1 MTRLVVGV
9 DGGGT
14 RTRAVVLDGDGREL
28 GRAEGSGAIAD
39 ALNPGPPAAAVA
51 QVCRAALE
59 VAGGGVPAHALWA
72 GLSGAGREEA
82 RAAVEEELLRA
93 GVAGRVR
100 VGTDIGAAFHDAF
113 GDGPGILLV
122 AGTGSIAWGRAEDGR
137 EARAG
142 GWGHHLGDE
151 GSAYAL
157 GAAALREV
165 AWQADG
171 RAPRTGLGDAILL
184 ALGLARVED
193 LIPWAAS
200 ATKGEVAALAPVV
213 ARAAAGDPVGGDPTA
228 GDPAAGDPA
237 AADPAAGDPAAG
249 DPAAVAILA
258 RAAADLD
265 AHVAALL
272 DALAPWSRPSA
283 VALTGGLLQPGGPL
297 RAPLEEALAR
307 RGLGLATR
315 EPDPA
320 LGAARL
326 ALGVG

>member
-1 MTRLVVGV
+1 MTRLFVGV

-14 RTRAVVLDGDGREL
+14 RTRAVVLDGEGREL

-51 QVCRAALE
+51 QVCRAALDA
-59 VAGGGVPAHALWA
+59 AGAGVPAHALWA
-72 GLSGAGREEA
+72 ALSGAGREEA
-82 RAAVEEELLRA
+82 RAAVEEILLRA

-157 GAAALREV
+157 GAAALKE
-165 AWQADG
+165 ATWQADG
-171 RAPRTGLGDAILL
+171 RAPRTGLGDAVLE
-184 ALGLARVED
+184 ALGLADASD

-200 ATKGEVAALAPVV
+200 ATKREVAALAPVV
-213 ARAAAGDPVGGDPTA
+213 TGGASGAAAR

-237 AADPAAGDPAAG
+237 AA
-249 DPAAVAILA
+249 AILA

-265 AHVAALL
+265 AHVAALV
-272 DALAPWSRPSA
+272 ARLAPWSRPPA

-307 RGLGLATR
+307 RGLGLAPR

>member
-14 RTRAVVLDGDGREL
+14 RTRAVVLDGEGREL

-59 VAGGGVPAHALWA
+59 AAGGGVPAHALWA

-82 RAAVEEELLRA
+82 RAAVEEELRRA

-100 VGTDIGAAFHDAF
+100 VGTDIAAALHDAF

-142 GWGHHLGDE
+142 GWGQHLGDE

-157 GAAALREV
+157 GAAALKE
-165 AWQADG
+165 ATWQADG
-171 RAPRTGLGDAILL
+171 RAPRTGLGDAVLV
-184 ALGLARVED
+184 ALGLADASD

-200 ATKGEVAALAPVV
+200 ATKREVAALAPVV
-213 ARAAAGDPVGGDPTA
+213 TRGASGAAARGDLAA

-237 AADPAAGDPAAG
+237 AA
-249 DPAAVAILA
+249 AILA

-265 AHVAALL
+265 AHVAALV
-272 DALAPWSRPSA
+272 ARLAPWSRPPA

-297 RAPLEEALAR
+297 RAPLEGALAR
-307 RGLGLATR
+307 RGLGLAPR

>member
-14 RTRAVVLDGDGREL
+14 RTRAVVLDGEGREL

-51 QVCRAALE
+51 QVCRTALE
-59 VAGGGVPAHALWA
+59 AAGADAPAHALWA

-100 VGTDIGAAFHDAF
+100 VGTDIAAALHDAF

-142 GWGHHLGDE
+142 GWGQHLGDE

-157 GAAALREV
+157 GAAALKE
-165 AWQADG
+165 ATWQADG
-171 RAPRTGLGDAILL
+171 RAPRTGLGDAVLV
-184 ALGLARVED
+184 ALGLADASD

-200 ATKGEVAALAPVV
+200 ATKREVAALAPVV
-213 ARAAAGDPVGGDPTA
+213 TGGASGAAARGDL
-228 GDPAAGDPA
+228 AAG
-237 AADPAAGDPAAG
+237 DPAAGDPAAG
-249 DPAAVAILA
+249 DPAAGDPAATAILA
-258 RAAADLD
+258 RAAGDLD
-265 AHVAALL
+265 AHVAALV
-272 DALAPWSRPSA
+272 ARLAPWSRPPA

-297 RAPLEEALAR
+297 RAPLEGALAR
-307 RGLGLATR
+307 RGLGLAPR

>member
-1 MTRLVVGV
+1 
-9 DGGGT
+9 
-14 RTRAVVLDGDGREL
+14 VVLDGEGREL

-39 ALNPGPPAAAVA
+39 ALNPGPPTAAVA

-59 VAGGGVPAHALWA
+59 AAGGGVPAHALWA
-72 GLSGAGREEA
+72 ALSGAGREEA
-82 RAAVEEELLRA
+82 RAAVEERLLRA

-142 GWGHHLGDE
+142 GWGQHLGDE

-157 GAAALREV
+157 GVAALKE
-165 AWQADG
+165 ATWQADG
-171 RAPRTGLGDAILL
+171 RAPRTGLGDAVL
-184 ALGLARVED
+184 AHLGFAGAGD

-200 ATKGEVAALAPVV
+200 ATKREVAALAPVV
-213 ARAAAGDPVGGDPTA
+213 TRGASA
-228 GDPAAGDPA
+228 
-237 AADPAAGDPAAG
+237 

-265 AHVAALL
+265 AHVAALV
-272 DALAPWSRPSA
+272 ARLAPWSRPPA

-297 RAPLEEALAR
+297 RAPLEEALAQ
-307 RGLGLATR
+307 RGLGLAPR

-320 LGAARL
+320 MGAARL